1 MGVKYFEYNNLAAAC
16 FSHATNLKIYK
27 LGTGKIKEYKFEIYT
42 PLALVRNLFITN
54 FMFSLA
60 PSHSVFLSQLTLC
73 LAVPDHL
80 QSNTILRP
88 QLCLL
93 AVEGGAE
100 GDCSPP
106 SKEEPAVSSR
116 GSRTPLLKQFNPY
129 NSKSSHSQGYGLNLE
144 TTTVNTVVAMVL
156 L

>member
-1 MGVKYFEYNNLAAAC
+1 MGVKYFEDNNLAAAC
-16 FSHATNLKIYK
+16 FSQATNLKIYK
-27 LGTGKIKEYKFEIYT
+27 LRTGKIKEYKFENLVDT
-42 PLALVRNLFITN
+42 PLALVRNLCSTN
-54 FMFSLA
+54 FMFLLA
-60 PSHSVFLSQLTLC
+60 PSHSVFSSQLTLC

-116 GSRTPLLKQFNPY
+116 VSRTPLLKQFNPY
-129 NSKSSHSQGYGLNLE
+129 NSKSSHSQGIGELGNQHS
-144 TTTVNTVVAMVL
+144 
-156 L
+156 